1 MLLNLNIKNYALIDN
16 LNINFSDSFT
26 AISGDTG
33 SGKSIILDAI
43 SILLGARVDKK
54 KINSDKCVI
63 EANFKISS
71 NLIEFF
77 EKHDLDFDNTT
88 IIRREI
94 NVNGKIRNFI
104 NDTPVSA
111 SVLSNFSSL
120 IIEIHAQHHNLLIK
134 SNIEQLSVID
144 KIACNEDLIYD
155 YLQILNNY
163 NNLKEELIEFNNST
177 KISEEDYNLYKFHY
191 QEINEAKII
200 SNEEIELK
208 KEIDLFENINEV
220 KEITNESNHL
230 LTSDNHVL
238 DYLNK
243 IKSLFSRYD
252 QFDDFFERI
261 NSSIIELNDIADELS
276 NMYDDF
282 SNNSF
287 NYQEKTDRYDL
298 INKILKKH
306 QLKSSNEIQYL
317 NEKLEKEINK
327 YENFEKEQLK
337 IISEINKV
345 EKLLFTKSNLLTK
358 SRNNIIP
365 NFEKEIINLLIT
377 LGMPHAIFKVK
388 MEKSTEFLKSGMDK
402 VKFEFSSNP
411 GIKEQDISKIASG
424 GEISRLV
431 LALKFITSA
440 KSGVKTI
447 IFDEIDTGVSGK
459 IASFMGDLMRKISL
473 KNQLISV
480 THLPQIASKCKEH
493 IKVFK
498 TIKNNKTRTEIKIL
512 DAEERVVEIA
522 RLLSGK
528 RISDAAITN
537 AKELLNQ

>member
-63 EANFKISS
+63 EANQDIIKFDWIFRK
-71 NLIEFF
+71 N
-77 EKHDLDFDNTT
+77 DLDLNTT

-94 NVNGKIRNFI
+94 NLNGKIRNFI

-111 SVLSNFSSL
+111 NVLSNFSSL

-134 SNIEQLSVID
+134 SKIEQLYVID
-144 KIACNEDLIYD
+144 KIANNEDLLD
-155 YLQILNNY
+155 NYLHILNKY
-163 NNLKEELIEFNNST
+163 NNLKNELIEFNNST

-243 IKSLFSRYD
+243 IKNLFSRYD

-261 NSSIIELNDIADELS
+261 NSSIIDLNDISDELS

-298 INKILKKH
+298 TNKIINKH

-317 NEKLEKEINK
+317 IEKLRNYK
-327 YENFEKEQLK
+327 YENL
-337 IISEINKV
+337 
-345 EKLLFTKSNLLTK
+345 
-358 SRNNIIP
+358 R
-365 NFEKEIINLLIT
+365 
-377 LGMPHAIFKVK
+377 
-388 MEKSTEFLKSGMDK
+388 
-402 VKFEFSSNP
+402 
-411 GIKEQDISKIASG
+411 
-424 GEISRLV
+424 
-431 LALKFITSA
+431 
-440 KSGVKTI
+440 
-447 IFDEIDTGVSGK
+447 
-459 IASFMGDLMRKISL
+459 
-473 KNQLISV
+473 
-480 THLPQIASKCKEH
+480 
-493 IKVFK
+493 
-498 TIKNNKTRTEIKIL
+498 KNN
-512 DAEERVVEIA
+512 
-522 RLLSGK
+522 
-528 RISDAAITN
+528 
-537 AKELLNQ
+537 